1 MLEFSVKKLKTILII
16 LMSIVVLSF
25 CWINYQVMGMTQLI
39 NEQTQLIN
47 EQTQRI
53 LEVEEKT
60 VYWQDEINNLY
71 EMNKSHA
78 NCVAM
83 AILMNENSVLAE
95 TYERSA
101 QEQMKLYGNDKVYV
115 DFYGRL
121 YVPDAKIDVAL
132 YVGYSQ
138 GICDRQDSANIFSFG
153 TDEGKT
159 IADHSNQEFRK
170 LFSVKVGTEGYI
182 ELKNGEI
189 INIVCTDIFNGH
201 NDGVYIVDEEGNNVM
216 DVADYMMYTCRDG
229 WRNVIICLWDRI

>member
-1 MLEFSVKKLKTILII
+1 MQDFAIKKIKTILAI
-16 LMSIVVLSF
+16 LMCMIIFLF
-25 CWINYQVMGMTQLI
+25 GQFNYQIANMTKLI
-39 NEQTQLIN
+39 NSQSE
-47 EQTQRI
+47 EI
-53 LEVEEKT
+53 LEVSNKT
-60 VYWQDEINNLY
+60 IYWQDEINNLY

-83 AILMNENSVLAE
+83 ALLMNEDSVLAE

-101 QEQMKLYGNDKVYV
+101 QEQMKLYGNDKVFV

-132 YVGYSQ
+132 YVGFSQ
-138 GICDRQDSANIFSFG
+138 GICDRQDSANIFSFA

-189 INIVCTDIFNGH
+189 INIVCTDVFNGH
-201 NDGVYIVDEEGNNVM
+201 NDGVCIVDEEGNNVM
-216 DVADYMMYTCRDG
+216 DIADYMMYTCRNG
-229 WRNVIICLWDRI
+229 WQNVIICLWDRI